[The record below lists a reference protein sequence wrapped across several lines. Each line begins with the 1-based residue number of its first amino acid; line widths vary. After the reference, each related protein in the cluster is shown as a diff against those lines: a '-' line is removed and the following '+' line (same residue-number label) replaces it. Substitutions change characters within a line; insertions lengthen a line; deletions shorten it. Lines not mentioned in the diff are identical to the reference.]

1 MVKHIKKHHRKYI
14 AELLGTFILCMT
26 VNLSLAG
33 TFVVATPMA
42 AGLALGLCVY
52 TLGGISGAHFNPAIT
67 IGLWSIQKITPKHT
81 LYYLASQ
88 IIGAALAVL
97 FIKHGL
103 KISAADLIAANSP
116 KIIGAEFV
124 GAFVFAFGVA
134 AAMHGKI
141 TAGASGLA
149 VGGSLL
155 LGIALAAA
163 AGSNAVLNPAVA
175 LAIGTYS
182 LSYLIGPV
190 VGAVLAMHAY
200 RHLSH

>member
-1 MVKHIKKHHRKYI
+1 MVKFMKKHQRKYL
-14 AELLGTFILCMT
+14 AELIGTFILCMA

-33 TFVVATPMA
+33 AFVVGTPFA
-42 AGLALGLCVY
+42 AGIALGLCVY
-52 TLGGISGAHFNPAIT
+52 TLGGVSGAHFNPAIT
-67 IGLWSIQKITPKHT
+67 AGLWSIGKITGKHT
-81 LYYLASQ
+81 GYYIAAQ
-88 IIGAALAVL
+88 IVGAALAVL

-103 KISAADLIAANSP
+103 KIEPSNLIAANSP

-141 TAGASGLA
+141 SAGASGLA

-182 LSYLIGPV
+182 LSYLIGPI
-190 VGAVLAMHAY
+190 VGAILAMWVY
-200 RHLSH
+200 RYLSA